1 MEREIKFR
9 GKRIDNG
16 EWIEGYYFQIP
27 QLSLYEIYTGKL
39 DITTGTPIK
48 ESYEVDPKS
57 VGQYIGFTT
66 EDKVTKIFDKDIIQ
80 FDITGDGET
89 FETVKGEVEWLQ
101 EDCRWIVRLV
111 DDEGQWYYPI
121 EGDTYFKCTI
131 LGNMIDNLG
140 LLEN

>member
-1 MEREIKFR
+1 MERTILFR

-16 EWIEGYYFQIP
+16 EWVEGYYFQIP
-27 QLSLYEIYTGKL
+27 QLKLYEIYTGKI
-39 DITTGTPIK
+39 DIVEDIK
-48 ESYEVDPKS
+48 RESYAVNPKS

-66 EDKVTKIFDKDIIQ
+66 EDKTTKIYDKDIIQ
-80 FDITGDGET
+80 FDITENGET

-121 EGDTYFKCTI
+121 EGDTYFKCSI
-131 LGNMIDNLG
+131 LGNMIDNCG
-140 LLEN
+140 ILEN